1 MMTSTDFH
9 CAAARERRL
18 AARRQERTGSDA
30 RGHDAGAEQ
39 LADDRDPR
47 HVQLQH
53 GVHVAEQRLSR
64 HGRSA
69 YNTGLEQPRDV
80 EQCACPEGHKGTSCE
95 VLTRIDSSFAQL
107 VVLLSICRT

>member
-1 MMTSTDFH
+1 MTSTDFH

-39 LADDRDPR
+39 LADDRDPC

-53 GVHVAEQRLSR
+53 GVHVAEQRRSR
-64 HGRSA
+64 HGRPLQHGSRA
-69 YNTGLEQPRDV
+69 AAR
-80 EQCACPEGHKGTSCE
+80 
-95 VLTRIDSSFAQL
+95 R
-107 VVLLSICRT
+107 RTVRLP